1 MRAGQYP
8 GDMEMLRGCLS
19 GRSSGGKRHGRSGS
33 QCAKAKGKGSA
44 FHDTDMGYLRMVRK

>member
-8 GDMEMLRGCLS
+8 GDMEMLRDCLS

-33 QCAKAKGKGSA
+33 QCAEAKGKGSA